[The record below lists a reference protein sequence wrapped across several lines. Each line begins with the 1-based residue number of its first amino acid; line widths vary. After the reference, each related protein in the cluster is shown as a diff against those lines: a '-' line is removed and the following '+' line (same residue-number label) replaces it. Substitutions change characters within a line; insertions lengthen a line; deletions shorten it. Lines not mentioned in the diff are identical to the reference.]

1 VRREAYLLKQL
12 QHLSA
17 WQGSLV
23 HKVLATTFL
32 EDLRAARPI
41 DPTALTTAAWD
52 LAQRQLA
59 FSAARRYRKR
69 GQTKREAGDE
79 YCALFE
85 HEHAWTIT
93 PDALRGVRANVARCF
108 ENLAAQ
114 RKFLTHL
121 YGGFEHLAECPLSF
135 RLNSVTI
142 AATPD
147 LVFWRPDGQP
157 TVVDWKVTGSE
168 TRDYSRQVL
177 IYALAVARCGLWPGV
192 SAETIELYEVNLL
205 KGQVRRHLVT
215 PERLEETEDFIYQS
229 TVELGMLVGDG
240 KFRDLD
246 LDEFEV
252 AERPVTCF
260 YCNFRSLCRLQ
271 LEATGR
277 PAEAPII
284 QGKLW

>member
-1 VRREAYLLKQL
+1 MKWSYSVHTAMRRCQRLLVFAHVMASHNARDPVRREAYLLKQL

-85 HEHAWTIT
+85 HEHAWTVT
-93 PDALRGVRANVARCF
+93 PEALRGVRANVARCF

-114 RKFLTHL
+114 RKFLT
-121 YGGFEHLAECPLSF
+121 
-135 RLNSVTI
+135 
-142 AATPD
+142 
-147 LVFWRPDGQP
+147 
-157 TVVDWKVTGSE
+157 
-168 TRDYSRQVL
+168 
-177 IYALAVARCGLWPGV
+177 
-192 SAETIELYEVNLL
+192 
-205 KGQVRRHLVT
+205 
-215 PERLEETEDFIYQS
+215 
-229 TVELGMLVGDG
+229 
-240 KFRDLD
+240 
-246 LDEFEV
+246 
-252 AERPVTCF
+252 
-260 YCNFRSLCRLQ
+260 
-271 LEATGR
+271 
-277 PAEAPII
+277 
-284 QGKLW
+284 